1 MHNAAANSGLAYK
14 SCYVGPSEPP
24 IGRLRGLFRS
34 RILVQAEASV
44 NLSKYM
50 AVWRKKI
57 RVPSRYKLHIDIDPQ
72 SFM

>member
-1 MHNAAANSGLAYK
+1 
-14 SCYVGPSEPP
+14 
-24 IGRLRGLFRS
+24 
-34 RILVQAEASV
+34 VQAEESV